1 MSSSAELR
9 RGHIEQTTSD
19 IEKLREVLDA
29 QIDATKY
36 VNYQMLNGATLEQLE
51 KLLEETRSGKEQLDS
66 LEKIL
71 EEQIEASK
79 TE

>member
-9 RGHIEQTTSD
+9 RGHINQNTSD
-19 IEKLREVLDA
+19 IEKLIEVLNA

-36 VNYQMLNGATLEQLE
+36 VNYQMLNGATPEQLE
-51 KLLEETRSGKEQLDS
+51 KLLEETRGGKEQLES
-66 LEKIL
+66 LERIL
-71 EEQIEASK
+71 EKQIEASK